1 MVNRIF
7 ILPTYKVCSS
17 TLTPWANLER
27 QRMLRHQEEG
37 EEGGE
42 VVVEEG
48 QVEAVVEVVDLEQ
61 LSDSVKRVIY
71 P

>member
-1 MVNRIF
+1 
-7 ILPTYKVCSS
+7 
-17 TLTPWANLER
+17 
-27 QRMLRHQEEG
+27 MLRHQEEG